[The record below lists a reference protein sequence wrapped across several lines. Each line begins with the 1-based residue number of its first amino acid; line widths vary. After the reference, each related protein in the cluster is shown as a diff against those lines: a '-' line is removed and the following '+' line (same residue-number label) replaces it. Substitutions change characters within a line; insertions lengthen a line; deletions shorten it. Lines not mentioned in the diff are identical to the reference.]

1 MNVKT
6 TTPASEPSQ
15 AGAIQ
20 REIAPMLRLALP
32 LVFAEIGWMVMGIV
46 DTIMVGHLPNS
57 AVALG
62 AAALGQVM
70 YHTLAFGVGGV
81 LLGLDTVLS
90 QAYGARRIDD
100 ANRSLQ
106 HGLLLGAIVTAILMG
121 ITALLPIG
129 FSRLHTDPEI
139 LRGAVPF
146 LNALNW
152 GTPALILWL
161 VLRRYL
167 QAFNHVRAIAFTLIS
182 ANLINIFFN
191 WLFIYGHHWGPIRIP
206 AYGVTG
212 SGWSTMLSRMYQ
224 ALVVI
229 AAIYHYDRRH
239 AYGLFKTRWRYEPER
254 IRELV
259 RLGAPIGAQIF
270 VEIAIF
276 GAVTAI
282 ISTFGALPLAGHQ
295 IALDCASFTFM
306 VPMGISTAASVRV
319 GQAIGRRDASGA
331 RAAGWTGMLLSSI
344 FMLTASAVFI
354 AIPGAIARGFSP
366 SAQVIA
372 ATVPLLFIVAVF
384 QLFDGL
390 QMTATGALRGAGN
403 TSVGFYVH
411 LCAYWVIGLP
421 VGLYLGLRHHL
432 GAAGLWSGLCIGL
445 ILAGIALTTIWYR
458 TTKSLS
464 AIIASQKTHPAMA
477 NPAPIPS

>member
-1 MNVKT
+1 M
-6 TTPASEPSQ
+6 S
-15 AGAIQ
+15 IR
-20 REIAPMLRLALP
+20 REIPLMLHLALP
-32 LVFAEIGWMVMGIV
+32 LVLAEIGWMVMGIV
-46 DTIMVGHLPNS
+46 DTVMVGHLPNS

-70 YHTLAFGVGGV
+70 YHTLAFGIGGV

-90 QAYGARRIDD
+90 QAFGAQRIDD

-106 HGLLLGAIVTAILMG
+106 HGLVLGAI
-121 ITALLPIG
+121 ITAVLMSIVGLMPLA
-129 FSRLHTDPEI
+129 FTHLNTDPQI
-139 LRGAVPF
+139 LAGSVPF

-167 QAFNHVRAIAFTLIS
+167 QAFNHVRAIAFTLVS
-182 ANLINIFFN
+182 ANLINVLFN
-191 WLFIYGHHWGPIRIP
+191 WLFIYGHHWGAVRIP

-212 SGWSTMLSRMYQ
+212 SGWSTMLSRCYQ
-224 ALVVI
+224 AAVMV
-229 AAIYHYDRRH
+229 AAIFYYDRRH
-239 AYGLFKTRWRYEPER
+239 TYGLFKTRWRWEPSR
-254 IRELV
+254 LRELV
-259 RLGAPIGAQIF
+259 SLGAPIGGQIF

-306 VPMGISTAASVRV
+306 VPMGISTATSVRV
-319 GQAIGRRDASGA
+319 GQAIGRGDAMGA
-331 RAAGWTGMLLSSI
+331 RAAGWTGILLSSI
-344 FMLTASAVFI
+344 FMLSASCMFI
-354 AIPGAIARGFSP
+354 VIPGTIARGFTPSP
-366 SAQVIA
+366 QVIA

-403 TSVGFYVH
+403 TSIGLYVH
-411 LCAYWVIGLP
+411 LCAYWIVGLP
-421 VGLYLGLRHHL
+421 VGLYFGIHEHM

-445 ILAGIALTTIWYR
+445 ILAGIALTTIWHR
-458 TTKSLS
+458 TTASLS
-464 AIIASQKTHPAMA
+464 SIIASRKTHPSLA
-477 NPAPIPS
+477 NPAPIPN

>member
-1 MNVKT
+1 M
-6 TTPASEPSQ
+6 S
-15 AGAIQ
+15 IR
-20 REIAPMLRLALP
+20 REIPLMLRLALP
-32 LVFAEIGWMVMGIV
+32 LVAAEIGWMVMGIV

-57 AVALG
+57 AIALG

-70 YHTLAFGVGGV
+70 YHTLAFGIGGI

-90 QAYGARRIDD
+90 QAFGGKRIDD

-106 HGLLLGAIVTAILMG
+106 HGLVLGAILTVILMS
-121 ITALLPIG
+121 IVALMPFG
-129 FSRLHTDPEI
+129 FSHLHTDPQI
-139 LRGAVPF
+139 LALANPF

-167 QAFNHVRAIAFTLIS
+167 QAFNHPFSIAFTLIS
-182 ANLINIFFN
+182 ANLINVLFN
-191 WLFIYGHHWGPIRIP
+191 WLFIYGHHWRYLSIP
-206 AYGVTG
+206 AWGVAG
-212 SGWSTMLSRMYQ
+212 SGWSTMLSRCYQ
-224 ALVVI
+224 AAVMVAFLV
-229 AAIYHYDRRH
+229 YYQRRH
-239 AYGLFKTRWRYEPER
+239 NYGLFQTRWRYESAR
-254 IRELV
+254 MRELL
-259 RLGAPIGAQIF
+259 RLGAPVGAQIF

-282 ISTFGALPLAGHQ
+282 ISTLGALPLAGHQ

-306 VPMGISTAASVRV
+306 VPMGISTATSVRV
-319 GQAIGRRDASGA
+319 GQAIGRGDAAAA
-331 RAAGWTGMLLSSI
+331 RAAGWTGILLSSC
-344 FMLTASAVFI
+344 FMLFASCVFI
-354 AIPGAIARGFSP
+354 AIPGTIARGFSP
-366 SAQVIA
+366 SPAVIA

-403 TSVGFYVH
+403 TSIGLYVH
-411 LCAYWVIGLP
+411 LAAYWAIGLP
-421 VGLYLGLRHHL
+421 VGLYFGFRQHL

-458 TTKSLS
+458 TTAQLPAIMTSQSTRPSL
-464 AIIASQKTHPAMA
+464 A
-477 NPAPIPS
+477 NPAAIPS

>member
-1 MNVKT
+1 
-6 TTPASEPSQ
+6 
-15 AGAIQ
+15 
-20 REIAPMLRLALP
+20 MLHLALP
-32 LVFAEIGWMVMGIV
+32 LVLAEIGWMVMGIV

-70 YHTLAFGVGGV
+70 YHTLAFGIGGV

-90 QAYGARRIDD
+90 QAFGAKRIDD

-106 HGLLLGAIVTAILMG
+106 HGLVLGAVLTVILMG
-121 ITALLPIG
+121 IVALMPIG
-129 FSRLHTDPEI
+129 FSRLHTDPQI
-139 LRGAVPF
+139 LAGSVPF

-182 ANLINIFFN
+182 ANIINVAFN
-191 WLFIYGHHWGPIRIP
+191 WFLIYGHQWGPIHIP
-206 AYGVTG
+206 AYGVVG
-212 SGWSTMLSRMYQ
+212 SGWSTMLSRCYQ
-224 ALVVI
+224 AIVML
-229 AAIYHYDRRH
+229 AAIFYYDRRH
-239 AYGLFKTRWRYEPER
+239 SYGLFKTKWRWEPAR
-254 IRELV
+254 LRELLS
-259 RLGAPIGAQIF
+259 LGGPIGAQIF

-306 VPMGISTAASVRV
+306 VPMGISTATSVRV
-319 GQAIGRRDASGA
+319 GQAIGRGDAAGA
-331 RAAGWTGMLLSSI
+331 KAAGWTGILLSSI
-344 FMLTASAVFI
+344 FMLTASCVFI
-354 AIPGAIARGFSP
+354 AIPSTIARGFTPSP
-366 SAQVIA
+366 QVIA
-372 ATVPLLFIVAVF
+372 AAVPLMFIVAIF

-403 TSVGFYVH
+403 TSIGFYVH
-411 LCAYWVIGLP
+411 LCAYWVVGLP
-421 VGLYLGLRHHL
+421 VGLYFGMRHHL
-432 GAAGLWSGLCIGL
+432 GAAGLWSGLCLGL
-445 ILAGIALTTIWYR
+445 ILAGIALTSIWHR
-458 TTKSLS
+458 TTAQLET
-464 AIIASQKTHPAMA
+464 IIASHKARPSLA
-477 NPAPIPS
+477 NPAPIPN